1 MVPAGPVLD
10 NSAWRAVFLGARHST
25 RRLFSGRGFAGMVG
39 GRTIL
44 VPHYIFILAGYLCV
58 CYLFTTVSFSAFALF
73 SSFCCRFVYKK
84 CQMLRKR
91 LFASLVTSLS
101 SLTWPDF
108 LLLLPP
114 PVLAFICFR
123 VACVVSCYGAARWGA
138 VRCCSARYGQT
149 LQPYLTVTVIQ
160 RANAGRWRHTRNSH
174 QIPSVVLFQSL

>member
-1 MVPAGPVLD
+1 M
-10 NSAWRAVFLGARHST
+10 GARHST

-114 PVLAFICFR
+114 PSFGFHLFPCCMCRSVLRCGT
-123 VACVVSCYGAARWGA
+123 VGCGALLFGA
-138 VRCCSARYGQT
+138 VRTDLAALPDSHGDPTSERREMAPHAQQSPNPVCCAISV
-149 LQPYLTVTVIQ
+149 TVTEWS
-160 RANAGRWRHTRNSH
+160 GG
-174 QIPSVVLFQSL
+174 